1 MIRLLACCLVVLVA
15 LVSLGAQGPVFRSGA
30 EIVLLTVTVTD
41 RAGRYVAGLTQT
53 DFAVFEN
60 STEQQL
66 SFFASDPVPVD
77 VAFVVDTSASMGPSL
92 PAVKEAARGL
102 LRQLRTSDR
111 AVVIQVQDTVAMP
124 QSLTDDLARAGDAID
139 ALRTRGSTAIYD
151 GVYLALREFE
161 RTRDPDVR
169 RHVVILLSDGVDN
182 SSHVPLEAVSD
193 LARQLGVM
201 VYTIALG
208 NPPPP
213 QASAW
218 NPRREV
224 EAQFALRTLAT
235 DAGGRAFFPTR
246 AAELPAIYETIGREL
261 ACQYTLAYVPRTPG
275 DGEFRRIAVRL
286 LPPTQATARTRS
298 GYIAARPPTAISRPG
313 APQPR
318 NGEGGRPRSDAAN

>member
-1 MIRLLACCLVVLVA
+1 
-15 LVSLGAQGPVFRSGA
+15 
-30 EIVLLTVTVTD
+30 
-41 RAGRYVAGLTQT
+41 
-53 DFAVFEN
+53 
-60 STEQQL
+60 
-66 SFFASDPVPVD
+66 
-77 VAFVVDTSASMGPSL
+77 
-92 PAVKEAARGL
+92 
-102 LRQLRTSDR
+102 
-111 AVVIQVQDTVAMP
+111 
-124 QSLTDDLARAGDAID
+124 
-139 ALRTRGSTAIYD
+139 
-151 GVYLALREFE
+151 
-161 RTRDPDVR
+161 
-169 RHVVILLSDGVDN
+169 
-182 SSHVPLEAVSD
+182 
-193 LARQLGVM
+193 M

-275 DGEFRRIAVRL
+275 DGEFRRIAVRV